1 MLLHAPLTNV
11 AAYATYPHQ
20 CRCMHHSSTPMPLH
34 APLTHTNVAAY
45 IYHSPTHVHTQVP
58 RGSLTALDVGAGIG
72 RVTKHVL
79 IPAGF
84 SKVRHNPLVQTH
96 QQYDTSRVS
105 DACFSATDVS
115 CTSLRQCVTGVQ
127 RIEALHMQHAC
138 CATCRC
144 VDPAALALAPP
155 HEQSNFAAHAG

>member
-1 MLLHAPLTNV
+1 MSLHAPLTNV

-45 IYHSPTHVHTQVP
+45 MHHSPTHVHAQVP

-84 SKVRHNPLVQTH
+84 SKVRCKHTNNMIPVVSTM
-96 QQYDTSRVS
+96 RVS
-105 DACFSATDVS
+105 PLLTSAVHHYANA
-115 CTSLRQCVTGVQ
+115 SLASNALR
-127 RIEALHMQHAC
+127 REALHMQHVC

-144 VDPAALALAPP
+144 VDPAALTLAPP
-155 HEQSNFAAHAG
+155 HEQSNVAAHAG